1 MANHRGGSGN
11 FAEDRERA
19 SEAGRKGGQHSG
31 GNFKNDP
38 QRASE
43 AGKKGGKNSHGS
55 RERAT
60 RTVLF
65 DAVLISPTQPHRPRR
80 RHLPAVFLSVGGC
93 APAGRS
99 AHWSPVNRHGCLM
112 SSLKFSVSRQEAL
125 LIMITMFWGGTFL
138 AVQYAVS
145 LSGPLFFVGLRF
157 ATAALAVGLLS
168 LRTLRGLTWLEVKA
182 GVAIG
187 VAIALGY
194 GLQTWG
200 LQTISSS
207 KSAFITAMYV
217 PLVPLLQWLCLGR
230 MPGVMSCVGIVLAF
244 IGLIL
249 LAGPENNL
257 LALGVGEMIT
267 LASALAIAAEI
278 ILISAWAGKVDV
290 RRVTVVQ
297 LATASLVAFAAMKPA
312 GESVPSLTP
321 ALLGVAL
328 GLGIFSAI
336 IQVTMNWAQR
346 SVSPT
351 RATLIYT
358 GEPVWAGIF
367 GRLAGER
374 LPLLALLGCVLILA
388 GVLVSELKWKR
399 KSPPQVS
406 TNDDAQ
412 PLTDLADR
420 REP

>member
-1 MANHRGGSGN
+1 
-11 FAEDRERA
+11 
-19 SEAGRKGGQHSG
+19 
-31 GNFKNDP
+31 
-38 QRASE
+38 
-43 AGKKGGKNSHGS
+43 
-55 RERAT
+55 
-60 RTVLF
+60 
-65 DAVLISPTQPHRPRR
+65 
-80 RHLPAVFLSVGGC
+80 
-93 APAGRS
+93 
-99 AHWSPVNRHGCLM
+99 M

-187 VAIALGY
+187 V
-194 GLQTWG
+194 
-200 LQTISSS
+200 
-207 KSAFITAMYV
+207 
-217 PLVPLLQWLCLGR
+217 
-230 MPGVMSCVGIVLAF
+230 
-244 IGLIL
+244 
-249 LAGPENNL
+249 
-257 LALGVGEMIT
+257 GEMIT
-267 LASALAIAAEI
+267 LASAVAIAAEI

-412 PLTDLADR
+412 PLADLADR